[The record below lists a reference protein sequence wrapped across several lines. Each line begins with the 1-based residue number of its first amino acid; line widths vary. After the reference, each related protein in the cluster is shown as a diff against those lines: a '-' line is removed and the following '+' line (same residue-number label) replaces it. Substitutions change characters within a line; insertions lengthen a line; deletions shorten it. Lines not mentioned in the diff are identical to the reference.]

1 MAFIVACRKLSMTY
15 IDPIDNIVNVLKK
28 DGVMLY
34 PTDTIW
40 GLGGSIFS
48 ERATEQIY
56 TIKQRERHK
65 PLLILA
71 DSIKMMKNYV
81 KDIHPRVETLLTYHR
96 QPLTIIYEANQ
107 HVPSHLLCGGTS
119 IAIRIV
125 QDEFCKSLI
134 NLLGHPISSTSANIA
149 NHPSPTYYSEVDK
162 QVIAQCDYVVKYR
175 QEDTSKARA
184 SVIAK
189 FDFKGN
195 LHFIRV

>member
-1 MAFIVACRKLSMTY
+1 MSYV
-15 IDPIDNIVNVLKK
+15 DPIDKIVEVLNK
-28 DGVMLY
+28 DGVILY

-40 GLGGSIFS
+40 GLGSSIFS

-56 TIKQRERHK
+56 TIKQRERNK

-71 DSIKMMKNYV
+71 DSIEMMKDFV

-96 QPLTIIYEANQ
+96 QPLTIIYQANQ
-107 HVPSHLLCGGTS
+107 RVPSHLLCGGSS

-149 NHPSPTYYSEVDK
+149 NHPSPQYYNQVEE
-162 QVIAQCDYVVKYR
+162 QVISQCDYIVKYR

-189 FDFKGN
+189 FDHKGN
-195 LHFIRV
+195 LHFLRV